1 MTIGIRT
8 YRVFLVAILLGAF
21 SLKTSAEEAAAWPDE
36 RTIGPFRIHANF
48 SLDEFGPVL
57 QDLALL
63 PADVGEILA
72 VAPPGEVIHVYL
84 FDRRSIYEDYIE
96 QYFPDLP
103 NRRALYIK
111 ERGPGM
117 VFAYLSSELET
128 DLRHEC
134 THAVLH
140 ASLPM
145 VPLWLDEGIAEYFE
159 VPRGDRGENSPHL
172 STVRWRCRLGLPPD
186 IEQLEELG
194 DLASMTR
201 GNYRD
206 AWAWVHFMI
215 HGEAAA
221 REELQ
226 RFLADIAA
234 RTPPGD
240 LSRRLAVR
248 LTDRD
253 RQFSRHI
260 RDW

>member
-1 MTIGIRT
+1 MGASS
-8 YRVFLVAILLGAF
+8 VA
-21 SLKTSAEEAAAWPDE
+21 TCAEEVARWPDE
-36 RTIGPFRIHANF
+36 RTTGPFHVHANF
-48 SLDEFGPVL
+48 SLNDFGAVL

-63 PADVGEILA
+63 PDDVSEILGI
-72 VAPPGEVIHVYL
+72 APPGEVIHVYL
-84 FDRRSIYEDYIE
+84 FNRRSVYQEYMRR
-96 QYFPDLP
+96 YFPDLP
-103 NRRALYIK
+103 ERRALFIK

-117 VFAYLSSELET
+117 VFAYLSDELET

-134 THAVLH
+134 THALLH
-140 ASLPM
+140 ATLPM

-159 VPRGDRGENSPHL
+159 VPRGDRSENSPHL
-172 STVRWRCRLGLPPD
+172 SAVRWRCRLGLPPD
-186 IEQLEELG
+186 IEKLEALG
-194 DLASMTR
+194 DLASMTG

-215 HGEAAA
+215 HGDVAA
-221 REELQ
+221 REEL
-226 RFLADIAA
+226 RRYLADIAA

-240 LSRRLAVR
+240 LSRRLAAR